1 MKRIPFLRPNLARK
15 EKYLDYL
22 AQIDQLRIYS
32 NFGPLNTLFEERLL
46 TKLFAEK
53 GALLTVANATLGL
66 MIAFAHS
73 RRAGGRYAV
82 MPSFTF
88 AATAQAALWC
98 GLTPYFIDIDPGT
111 WCSDITILKTTVKKL
126 GSEVALIVPY
136 ATFGTAIDLSPYA
149 ELHNEGIPVVI
160 DAAASVGTTTD
171 DRHFGIDFPGITVFS
186 LHATKAFPIG
196 EGGIIYG
203 GKSSQI
209 AQLRQAANF
218 GFTAARESTMLGLN
232 AKLSEFHAAV
242 GLATLDQFEEKKS
255 ARQTVHMWYQD
266 LFEQQGLFSKGWC
279 LQKTHGSIAH
289 QFVPALCP
297 QGINNLAIIEALDRA
312 NIEARTYFRPACHQ
326 QPMFTS
332 FPRSSMAVTERIA
345 ERIVSLPLWEE
356 MADTD
361 VERAVAALST
371 VGATR

>member
-1 MKRIPFLRPNLARK
+1 MRRIPFLRPNLARK

-22 AQIDQLRIYS
+22 AQIDQSRIYS

-66 MIAFAHS
+66 MLAFAHS

-98 GLTPYFIDIDPGT
+98 GLTPYFIDIDPET
-111 WCSDITILKTTVKKL
+111 WCSDIAILKATVKKL

-160 DAAASVGTTTD
+160 DAAASVGTTTG

-203 GKSSQI
+203 GQSSQI

-218 GFTAARESTMLGLN
+218 GFTNARESAQLGLN
-232 AKLSEFHAAV
+232 AKLSELHAAV
-242 GLATLDQFEEKKS
+242 GLATLDEFPAKK
-255 ARQTVHMWYQD
+255 AQRQQVYAWYEN
-266 LFEQQGLFSKGWC
+266 LFEQHGLLERGWRF
-279 LQKTHGSIAH
+279 QKTSGSVAH
-289 QFVPALCP
+289 QFVPVLCP
-297 QGINNLAIIEALDRA
+297 ENMNNIHIIETLNRSE
-312 NIEARTYFRPACHQ
+312 IEARTYFCPSCHQ
-326 QPMFTS
+326 QQLFTTY
-332 FPRSSMAVTERIA
+332 PKATMTVTDAIAVRS
-345 ERIVSLPLWEE
+345 VSLPLWEE
-356 MADTD
+356 MAHSD
-361 VERAVAALST
+361 VERIVAALVKTSD
-371 VGATR
+371 